1 MTGQIAFART
11 IRALDADDFRGSK
24 LGLLVA
30 IVLLALWTWWFFT
43 ARIPQYE
50 VTASVRLELD
60 HNSAVADFPATA
72 GIQTGQHAQIISN
85 DGGIIEAQV
94 EKVRNEPTTGSLRVQ
109 FNLFPSPQSP
119 ATSHQPPATAR
130 VSVETNRISPAALV
144 LRALHR

>member
-30 IVLLALWTWWFFT
+30 LALLACWTCWMFA

-50 VTASVRLELD
+50 VTANARLELD
-60 HNSAVADFPATA
+60 HNSAAADFPATTR
-72 GIQTGQHAQIISN
+72 IHPGQHAQIVWN
-85 DGGIIEAQV
+85 DGDIIEAQV
-94 EKVRNEPTTGSLRVQ
+94 EKVRNEPTGSIRVQ
-109 FNLFPSPQSP
+109 FNLFSIP

-144 LRALHR
+144 LRALK